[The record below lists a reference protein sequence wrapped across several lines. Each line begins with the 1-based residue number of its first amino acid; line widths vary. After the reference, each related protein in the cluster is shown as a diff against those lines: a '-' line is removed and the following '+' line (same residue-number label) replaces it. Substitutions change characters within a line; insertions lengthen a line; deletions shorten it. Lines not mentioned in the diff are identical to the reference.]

1 MNVLVLAWVS
11 CLSYDF
17 VLQLVGHLTRST
29 SLRMCDIVGTVSL
42 SKLVLSASILAFERG
57 ETYIGNGIFERVET
71 ARERMCNYNI

>member
-11 CLSYDF
+11 RLSYDF
-17 VLQLVGHLTRST
+17 VLQLVGRLTGST
-29 SLRMCDIVGTVSL
+29 SLRMRDIVGTVSS

-57 ETYIGNGIFERVET
+57 ETHIVNGIFERVET